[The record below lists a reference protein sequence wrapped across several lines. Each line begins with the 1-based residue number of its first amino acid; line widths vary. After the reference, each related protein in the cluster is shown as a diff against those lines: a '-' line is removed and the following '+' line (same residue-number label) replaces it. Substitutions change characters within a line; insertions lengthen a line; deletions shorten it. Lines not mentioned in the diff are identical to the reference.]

1 MGTVKTILL
10 LLIPAAVFCA
20 IGSIWCLY
28 LVVAPVAVVDMC
40 MESPNRVTEAASV
53 GPWRTLNPEDEDIR
67 SRHPEA
73 TLVSR
78 CSLDRGFHHYDF
90 RMWREQSD
98 SSPQV
103 VWWSGFRSTIRLGRA
118 VTASTALLI
127 ILGLLYMP
135 YRSLIRSAFR

>member
-1 MGTVKTILL
+1 MRIILL

-28 LVVAPVAVVDMC
+28 LVAAPVAVVDTC
-40 MESPNRVTEAASV
+40 MESPNWVTEIASV
-53 GPWRTLNPEDEDIR
+53 GPWLALSSEDEDIR

-78 CSLDRGFHHYDF
+78 CSLDRGFHHYEF
-90 RMWREQSD
+90 RMWREQPD

-118 VTASTALLI
+118 VAASTALLI

-135 YRSLIRSAFR
+135 YRSVIRSTFR